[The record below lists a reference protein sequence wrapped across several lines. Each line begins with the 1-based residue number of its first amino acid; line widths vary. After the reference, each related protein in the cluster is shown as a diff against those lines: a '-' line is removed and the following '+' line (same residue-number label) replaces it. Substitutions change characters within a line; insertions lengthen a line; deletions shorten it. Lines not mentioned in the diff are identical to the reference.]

1 MKKQTFKGIVNDLF
15 IYLFVKYVN
24 NNNNNIK
31 IIIK

>member
-24 NNNNNIK
+24 NNIK
-31 IIIK
+31 IVIK

>member
-24 NNNNNIK
+24 NNIK

>member
-24 NNNNNIK
+24 NNNIK

>member
-1 MKKQTFKGIVNDLF
+1 MKKQTYKGIVNDLF

>member
-15 IYLFVKYVN
+15 IYLYVKYV

-31 IIIK
+31 IIIR